1 MGYILN
7 KDQMDIVNLA
17 KDYAVKKVMPLVP
30 ELDSA
35 PELTPE
41 TEEGKKLLELYKG
54 AVDLGLTT
62 LEIPEE
68 YGGLG
73 QDYYTVAAA
82 YEELSKVDA
91 GFATAVAASSLG
103 LKPILQHGND
113 EQKKLYADFLNGE
126 KTSEKAPVPGFCA
139 FCLTEPD
146 AGSDASNSKT
156 TAKKVG
162 DEYVIDGTKCFI
174 TNGGVASVYTVF
186 AVTDKSKGVK
196 GISAF
201 IVERD
206 REGVSIGAEENKMGI
221 RLSNTTE
228 VIFQDVHIPAD
239 HLVGEEGKGFIYA
252 MQTLD
257 LARPMIGSLAVGIAQ
272 RGIDEA
278 VKYAQVRQTFGK
290 PIIKHEAIAFKLADM
305 DIQTEVGRSSIINFL
320 NKYYDE
326 RKNGRYNYSRE
337 AAICKCFC
345 GDMCVQVAL
354 DAIQILGGFGYSREY
369 PVEKLVR
376 DAKIMQIYEGTNEV
390 QRIVISG
397 QITKKH

>member
-7 KDQMDIVNLA
+7 KDQQELVDLA
-17 KDYAVKKVMPLVP
+17 KDFASKKVAPYVSL
-30 ELDSA
+30 LDRA
-35 PELTPE
+35 DNLTPE
-41 TEEGKKLLELYKG
+41 TDEGKMLIELYKQ
-54 AVDLGLTT
+54 AVDIGFCS

-68 YGGLG
+68 YGGMG
-73 QDYYTVAAA
+73 QDYYTVVAV
-82 YEELSKVDA
+82 YEELAKVDA
-91 GFATAVAASSLG
+91 GFATAVAASGLG
-103 LKPILQHGND
+103 LKPILQHGN
-113 EQKKLYADFLNGE
+113 EAQKKLYAEYLTGE
-126 KTSEKAPVPGFCA
+126 RVSKKAPCSGYCA

-156 TAKKVG
+156 VARKVG
-162 DEYVIDGTKCFI
+162 DEYIIDGTKCFI
-174 TNGGVASVYTVF
+174 TNGGVASVFTVF
-186 AVTDKSKGVK
+186 AVTDKTKGVK

-206 REGVSIGAEENKMGI
+206 REGVSIGKEEDKMGI

-257 LARPMIGSLAVGIAQ
+257 LARPMVAALSVGIAQ
-272 RGIDEA
+272 RAIDEA

-290 PIIKHEAIAFKLADM
+290 PIIKHQAIAFKLADM
-305 DIQTEVGRSSIINFL
+305 DIKTEVARSSIKNFL
-320 NKYYDE
+320 DTYYALPK
-326 RKNGRYNYSRE
+326 RNYSRE
-337 AAICKCFC
+337 AAISKCFA
-345 GDMCVQVAL
+345 GDICVQVAL
-354 DAIQILGGFGYSREY
+354 DAVQILGGFGYSREY

-376 DAKIMQIYEGTNEV
+376 DSKIMQIYEGTNEV

-397 QITKKH
+397 FLGKTH

>member
-30 ELDSA
+30 ELDNA

-41 TEEGKKLLELYKG
+41 TEEGKKLLDLYQG

-162 DEYVIDGTKCFI
+162 DE
-174 TNGGVASVYTVF
+174 
-186 AVTDKSKGVK
+186 
-196 GISAF
+196 
-201 IVERD
+201 
-206 REGVSIGAEENKMGI
+206 
-221 RLSNTTE
+221 
-228 VIFQDVHIPAD
+228 
-239 HLVGEEGKGFIYA
+239 
-252 MQTLD
+252 
-257 LARPMIGSLAVGIAQ
+257 
-272 RGIDEA
+272 
-278 VKYAQVRQTFGK
+278 
-290 PIIKHEAIAFKLADM
+290 
-305 DIQTEVGRSSIINFL
+305 
-320 NKYYDE
+320 
-326 RKNGRYNYSRE
+326 
-337 AAICKCFC
+337 
-345 GDMCVQVAL
+345 
-354 DAIQILGGFGYSREY
+354 
-369 PVEKLVR
+369 
-376 DAKIMQIYEGTNEV
+376 
-390 QRIVISG
+390 
-397 QITKKH
+397 